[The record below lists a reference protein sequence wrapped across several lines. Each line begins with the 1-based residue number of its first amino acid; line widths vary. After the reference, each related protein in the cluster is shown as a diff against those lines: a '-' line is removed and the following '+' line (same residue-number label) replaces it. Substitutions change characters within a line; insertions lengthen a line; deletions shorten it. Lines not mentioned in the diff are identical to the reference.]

1 MTNPLIPGPVP
12 GRRKHAQDRLATGAP
27 RYGLGGS
34 NAATIGT
41 VDPTGYVERSRRSGL
56 ARSLLS
62 RQQGPTGQGPA
73 AQAPGADGSQLVGQ
87 TASRT
92 PTPEIVRR
100 LAARMQRPTKG
111 V

>member
-1 MTNPLIPGPVP
+1 MTNPLMPGPVP

-41 VDPTGYVERSRRSGL
+41 VDPSGYVERSRRSGL
-56 ARSLLS
+56 ARSLLA
-62 RQQGPTGQGPA
+62 RQAAPGTTPAGQE
-73 AQAPGADGSQLVGQ
+73 PGADGAQLVGQ
-87 TASRT
+87 TASHT

-100 LAARMQRPTKG
+100 LAARMARPRG